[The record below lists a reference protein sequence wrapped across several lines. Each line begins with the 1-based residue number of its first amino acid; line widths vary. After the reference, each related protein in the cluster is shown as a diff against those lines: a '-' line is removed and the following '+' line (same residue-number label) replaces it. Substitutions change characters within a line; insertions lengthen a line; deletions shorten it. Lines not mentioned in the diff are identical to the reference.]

1 MTACMS
7 RSPFDGRTSPLCQ
20 SFQWVRFRRLGL
32 GTLSVD
38 SVDTQNS
45 ESCLFI
51 NLCEP
56 GVRSRVRTP
65 QLGSELERKVSLFL
79 YISSPA
85 SRACTLTS
93 SSSSARPS
101 IPYGVRL
108 RQCLVEYNAPN
119 NESRR
124 PLFNA
129 LKYASS
135 FPVIFLSAAQ
145 RIVVSDTLALK
156 GESAASQ
163 PWHGEHQLFRLWCVP
178 LPLTPHSLLTRA
190 AAHTHARTRARPA
203 GSSLLQSTP
212 STRSGGT

>member
-1 MTACMS
+1 MHA
-7 RSPFDGRTSPLCQ
+7 
-20 SFQWVRFRRLGL
+20 
-32 GTLSVD
+32 
-38 SVDTQNS
+38 N
-45 ESCLFI
+45 
-51 NLCEP
+51 
-56 GVRSRVRTP
+56 
-65 QLGSELERKVSLFL
+65 
-79 YISSPA
+79 
-85 SRACTLTS
+85 S

-178 LPLTPHSLLTRA
+178 PPLTTHSSPLTRVA
-190 AAHTHARTRARPA
+190 AATHSRARTRARPA